1 MNKLLKPIVA
11 MFLAFALLLTSG
23 GALSTVNAAEYSYY
37 VKFEYVDESNNVIKE
52 SDPIKENET
61 FELQQGQKGYFYL
74 YENDKKIEKGDYVW
88 YGPVKNLGKGKG
100 YTTCDYVQTSE
111 VSFVGIAMF
120 DFNLK
125 VCVNTTALDETIE
138 NADKIEQG
146 SSSDEAWESFQK
158 VLSEAKG
165 WEAKISEDQGK
176 SSESVTYKVTQQD
189 IDTATAALNTAIV
202 NLKKED
208 LQTAINDAEE
218 LKAEDYKE
226 EGWKALQ
233 TAVDEAKALQAKEDV
248 TVKEIE
254 DAIDKVYTA
263 YNELEPKI
271 NEKWEELKAS
281 VRKAEAIKNDNY
293 TEESWKALQTAIK
306 NAKDLINTEDD
317 VKIETVENAIKAI
330 EEAVKG
336 LKTKPAEVPTT
347 PTAPATEKTTAKKEE
362 TVKYTVAKTTLKKA
376 KKSGKKVQLTWKKVK
391 TATGYE
397 VYQATKKNGKYKKVK
412 TIKKNKVVTCK
423 TKSLKKKTYFFKVR
437 TYRKVAGKTYYGA
450 FSNVKKVVVK

>member
-1 MNKLLKPIVA
+1 MNKLLKPIAA

-23 GALSTVNAAEYSYY
+23 GALSTVNAAENAYCL
-37 VKFEYVDESNNVIKE
+37 KFEYVNENGEIVKE
-52 SDPIKENET
+52 SDPIFNDGEFTLE
-61 FELQQGQKGYFYL
+61 QGQKGYFCVYKGSEKVEFEEE
-74 YENDKKIEKGDYVW
+74 YPGRPIMVDAQKKIVVNSS
-88 YGPVKNLGKGKG
+88 YG
-100 YTTCDYVQTSE
+100 YVQKSTPFFEAWDKADESGYINI
-111 VSFVGIAMF
+111 SFT
-120 DFNLK
+120 LK
-125 VCVNTTALDETIE
+125 IVVNTEAMDNLIVMAENIEKEGYSQEKWDSFQGAFE
-138 NADKIEQG
+138 NAKSWKDKVNTSKG
-146 SSSDEAWESFQK
+146 QK
-158 VLSEAKG
+158 YQLA
-165 WEAKISEDQGK
+165 EDNNN
-176 SSESVTYKVTQQD
+176 KVTQQD

-226 EGWKALQ
+226 EGWKVLKA
-233 TAVDEAKALQAKEDV
+233 AVDEAKALQTKENV

-271 NEKWEELKAS
+271 NEKWVELNAS
-281 VRKAEAIKNDNY
+281 VGKVEAIKNNNY

-347 PTAPATEKTTAKKEE
+347 PTAPATEKTNATTAKKNE

-376 KKSGKKVQLTWKKVK
+376 KKSGKKAQLTWKKVK
-391 TATGYE
+391 AATGYE
-397 VYQATKKNGKYKKVK
+397 VY
-412 TIKKNKVVTCK
+412 
-423 TKSLKKKTYFFKVR
+423 
-437 TYRKVAGKTYYGA
+437 
-450 FSNVKKVVVK
+450 